1 MYNVDR
7 IAAEEEVFGKV
18 MTPEEW
24 DTMEEQLY
32 FDNIHKVWT
41 LYHRQQDHIML

>member
-41 LYHRQQDHIML
+41 LSLLK